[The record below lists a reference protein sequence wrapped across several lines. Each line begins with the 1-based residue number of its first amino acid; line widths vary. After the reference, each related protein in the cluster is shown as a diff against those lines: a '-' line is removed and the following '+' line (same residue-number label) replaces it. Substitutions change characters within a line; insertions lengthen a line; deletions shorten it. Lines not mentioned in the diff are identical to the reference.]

1 MQNETTKINNK
12 EEEKKRLLFIKRY
25 NSSLDKNGKIIDQ
38 IKNYMK
44 QNKVLELSDR
54 IKLNKLETLKGPRFD
69 KEKNL
74 IPYSYVGPD
83 RFFII
88 HRREAIK
95 NVKNISPIF
104 KHISKQEK
112 NNKDKSDMNINS
124 KNFFKTFV
132 NRILINKNIDVE
144 KKIDKPLPK
153 NIKAKLQKQE
163 HILKRLYTYENITN
177 NIENL
182 ILKKTKKNKSNI
194 LMKVS
199 KIKNSMNKYIK
210 TEDINAN
217 LKNWNFI
224 LRNPKING
232 KYKRKGYF
240 KATSLNEDLF
250 SIINLNKNKQFFPTN
265 KIKEENLTYLQL
277 KGKNILEKRI
287 SNQRKTNKNIENN
300 TSAKLNNNKNSKD
313 NFSFNEKTDRNLSV
327 NYDEKVFA
335 INYKYAPK
343 YNKKYREMSY
353 F

>member
-1 MQNETTKINNK
+1 MKNQTTKINNK

-25 NSSLDKNGKIIDQ
+25 NSTSDKNGKIIGQ
-38 IKNYMK
+38 IKNYLK
-44 QNKVLELSDR
+44 QNTVLELSDK

-69 KEKNL
+69 KNKNL

-83 RFFII
+83 RYFII

-104 KHISKQEK
+104 KHLSKKEK
-112 NNKDKSDMNINS
+112 INKEKSDMNINS
-124 KNFFKTFV
+124 KIFKTFA
-132 NRILINKNIDVE
+132 NKILFNKNIEIE

-153 NIKAKLQKQE
+153 FMKAKLQKQE
-163 HILKRLYTYENITN
+163 KILKRLYTYENIQN

-194 LMKVS
+194 LMQVN
-199 KIKNSMNKYIK
+199 KINNSMNRYIK

-224 LRNPKING
+224 LRNPKIHG
-232 KYKRKGYF
+232 KYKRQGYF

-250 SIINLNKNKQFFPTN
+250 SIINLNKNKKFFPTN
-265 KIKEENLTYLQL
+265 KISAENLNYLKL
-277 KGKNILEKRI
+277 EGKNILEKRI
-287 SNQRKTNKNIENN
+287 SNQRKANKNVESNSN
-300 TSAKLNNNKNSKD
+300 AKLNNNKNSKE
-313 NFSFNEKTDRNLSV
+313 NFSFYEKTDRNLFTD
-327 NYDEKVFA
+327 YDEKVFVL
-335 INYKYAPK
+335 NYNYTSK
-343 YNKKYREMSY
+343 YNKQNREMIY